1 MTKKIFEGTINGQVY
16 KTVEEY
22 NAAINKALES
32 GVPIEARTTTRVEVV
47 ENPDINFRAEVAEE
61 PKNIDYHNFEG
72 KDLLPEVDLDHLE
85 NVPQPQDF
93 DDKLW
98 IASKSWLNLL
108 EKLSRDQL
116 KELQQAVLEMLN
128 ANKERK
134 KTSERAAA
142 VVQERLNVLHRAL
155 DYSDSLVDYYDE
167 FLVAINEELQKFKNP
182 TTTPKK
188 ESKKMTQEDRVRSLL
203 DSLGLL

>member
-1 MTKKIFEGTINGQVY
+1 MTKKIFEGVVNGQVY

-47 ENPDINFRAEVAEE
+47 EESDIDFH
-61 PKNIDYHNFEG
+61 DFEG
-72 KDLLPEVDLDHLE
+72 MNLLPEVDLDHLE
-85 NVPQPQDF
+85 NVPQPKDF

-98 IASKSWLNLL
+98 NTSKNWQKLL
-108 EKLSRDQL
+108 EKLSCDQL
-116 KELQQAVLEMLN
+116 KELQLTVQELLK
-128 ANKERK
+128 ANKTQK
-134 KTSERAAA
+134 ATSERAAA
-142 VVQERLNVLHRAL
+142 VVQERLDVLYRAL

>member
-47 ENPDINFRAEVAEE
+47 EDSDIDFH
-61 PKNIDYHNFEG
+61 DFEG

-85 NVPQPQDF
+85 NVPQPKDF

-98 IASKSWLNLL
+98 NTSKNWQELL
-108 EKLSRDQL
+108 EKLSCDQL
-116 KELQQAVLEMLN
+116 KELQLAVQELLK
-128 ANKERK
+128 ANKTQK
-134 KTSERAAA
+134 TTSERAAA
-142 VVQERLNVLHRAL
+142 VVQERLDVLHRAI

-167 FLVAINEELQKFKNP
+167 FLGAINEELQKFKNS

-188 ESKKMTQEDRVRSLL
+188 ESKKMTQEDRIKSLL
-203 DSLGLL
+203 DSLGLI

>member
-32 GVPIEARTTTRVEVV
+32 GLPIEARTTTRVEVV
-47 ENPDINFRAEVAEE
+47 EDSDIDFH
-61 PKNIDYHNFEG
+61 DFEG

-85 NVPQPQDF
+85 NVPQPKDF

-98 IASKSWLNLL
+98 NTSKNWQELL
-108 EKLSRDQL
+108 EKLSCDQL
-116 KELQQAVLEMLN
+116 KELQLAVQELLK
-128 ANKERK
+128 ANKTQKE
-134 KTSERAAA
+134 TSEHAAA
-142 VVQERLNVLHRAL
+142 VVQERLDVLHRAL

-167 FLVAINEELQKFKNP
+167 FLGAINEELQKFKNS

-188 ESKKMTQEDRVRSLL
+188 EFKKMTQEDRIKSLL
-203 DSLGLL
+203 DSLGLLK

>member
-47 ENPDINFRAEVAEE
+47 EDSDIDFH
-61 PKNIDYHNFEG
+61 DFEG

-85 NVPQPQDF
+85 NVPQPKDF

-98 IASKSWLNLL
+98 NTSKNWQELL
-108 EKLSRDQL
+108 EKLSCDQL
-116 KELQQAVLEMLN
+116 KELQLAVQELLK
-128 ANKERK
+128 ANKTQK
-134 KTSERAAA
+134 ATSERAAA
-142 VVQERLNVLHRAL
+142 VVQERLDVLHRAI

-167 FLVAINEELQKFKNP
+167 FLVAINEELQKFKNL

-188 ESKKMTQEDRVRSLL
+188 ESKKMTQEDRIKSLL